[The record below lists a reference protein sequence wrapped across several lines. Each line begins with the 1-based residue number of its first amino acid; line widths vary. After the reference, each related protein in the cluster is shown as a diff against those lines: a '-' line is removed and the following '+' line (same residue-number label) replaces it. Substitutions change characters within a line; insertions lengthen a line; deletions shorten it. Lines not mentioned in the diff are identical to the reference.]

1 MLLLQWR
8 GKTRQLADDA
18 EERKHFLL
26 NEKHNMQGHYQQLK
40 LRIKAYRTTQQDRLV
55 LLSNCALECKKKMQ
69 VKLDVGRAL
78 LAIGDLTKEYVPV
91 PANPSL
97 ALTTMTER
105 MRLTS
110 TPTSPSPED
119 QLDGFYGR
127 YNALLDETLAA
138 EREMER
144 LEREN
149 SELRSLLD
157 QYHSACSLQ
166 ADSLD
171 GRNTLLIVNGKTN
184 INQEL
189 GQSNSNGGRQQ
200 QQQQQQQQLTVQE
213 APFMPSIALTLRGA
227 ASSGR
232 RRG

>member
-69 VKLDVGRAL
+69 VKLDVGRAV
-78 LAIGDLTKEYVPV
+78 LAIGDLTKEYIPVPV
-91 PANPSL
+91 NPSL
-97 ALTTMTER
+97 ALTT

-119 QLDGFYGR
+119 QMDGFYSR

-138 EREMER
+138 ERERER

-149 SELRSLLD
+149 SELRSLLG

-189 GQSNSNGGRQQ
+189 RQSNNSSGR
-200 QQQQQQQQLTVQE
+200 QQQQLTVQE

-227 ASSGR
+227 AASSGR
-232 RRG
+232 YRG